1 MPPPFSRVL
10 LKGAKHRH
18 CNKVTWTKRN
28 SSLPVGRHQVESSG
42 SLVLKNVVSA
52 DEGAYVCEAENILG
66 SVKVTARLD
75 VQGELRNCL
84 IKYAMLVRKQRQI
97 SNKN

>member
-1 MPPPFSRVL
+1 M
-10 LKGAKHRH
+10 
-18 CNKVTWTKRN
+18 N
-28 SSLPVGRHQVESSG
+28 G

-75 VQGELRNCL
+75 VQSELHNFYKIRD
-84 IKYAMLVRKQRQI
+84 VGQ
-97 SNKN
+97 